1 VRTPEASA
9 HASRLPSQPPRS
21 LEQQHGGQRRRL
33 RHQAALPCD
42 KETRIMS
49 FNYDRYDR
57 RQNNSGRRNTLGYW
71 VPLTL
76 TVVVATAGLAAWVW
90 SAREDHEDVSSDDD
104 LSYGEDS
111 SREKAHGKASGGP
124 GGSRDAMTTGVV
136 REDEQDILS
145 RAQGIIRRTPSP
157 QQLFDT
163 VSKKTAAGWAAA
175 GAALASIRE
184 EDKDDYGD
192 HNRWSEEA
200 AIRRNV
206 EAQSSQSAAAVDTQ
220 TRSFAASVKNP
231 PAGGKRRTVVLV
243 VSAESLMDHHDDDSS
258 YRSED
263 AVSTRVTF
271 VEARLTSTDHPLAPP
286 RHRLQ
291 PHQALRPH
299 LLPISSLPPSLA
311 HRHLLSRRLLLGHLD
326 PSTHTRRGAPVHR
339 PPPRRAHRLHAVPLR
354 TQLRQCPLE
363 HTPRPSPAPR
373 REPRHGH
380 AFQPAQRLRAHAA
393 THRPRPGLRRR
404 CPQRHQRQQ
413 HRRPKELG
421 PPDHCCS
428 RQRRH
433 RSQRPR

>member
-1 VRTPEASA
+1 
-9 HASRLPSQPPRS
+9 
-21 LEQQHGGQRRRL
+21 
-33 RHQAALPCD
+33 
-42 KETRIMS
+42 MS

-57 RQNNSGRRNTLGYW
+57 RQNSSGRRNTLGYW

-90 SAREDHEDVSSDDD
+90 SAREDHEDASSDDD

-111 SREKAHGKASGGP
+111 SREKAHGKASVGQR
-124 GGSRDAMTTGVV
+124 GSRDGMTQGIV
-136 REDEQDILS
+136 REDEKDILS

-163 VSKKTAAGWAAA
+163 VSKKTAAGWAAAGAAA

-220 TRSFAASVKNP
+220 SRSFAASVKNP
-231 PAGGKRRTVVLV
+231 PTGGKRRTVVLV

-258 YRSED
+258 YRSEN
-263 AVSTRVTF
+263 AVRTCKTLF
-271 VEARLTSTDHPLAPP
+271 ETRLTCADHPLAPP

-299 LLPISSLPPSLA
+299 LLSLPTLPPSVA
-311 HRHLLSRRLLLGHLD
+311 RRHVFPRRLLLGHLHT
-326 PSTHTRRGAPVHR
+326 STHTRRGTAVNR
-339 PPPRRAHRLHAVPLR
+339 PPP
-354 TQLRQCPLE
+354 
-363 HTPRPSPAPR
+363 
-373 REPRHGH
+373 
-380 AFQPAQRLRAHAA
+380 
-393 THRPRPGLRRR
+393 
-404 CPQRHQRQQ
+404 
-413 HRRPKELG
+413 
-421 PPDHCCS
+421 
-428 RQRRH
+428 
-433 RSQRPR
+433 